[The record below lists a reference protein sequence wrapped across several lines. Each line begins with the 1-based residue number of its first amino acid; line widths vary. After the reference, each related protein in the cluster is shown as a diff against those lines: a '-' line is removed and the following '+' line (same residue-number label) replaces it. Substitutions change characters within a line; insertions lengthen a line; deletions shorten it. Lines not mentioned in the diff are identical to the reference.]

1 MKRPNRD
8 LLVLVK
14 EESLNKDAIEF
25 ELEQL
30 NKLLV
35 NSETVDC
42 LCVAHEIAD
51 LNRYKILNKSHH
63 IRDVIKHKELKP
75 FVFILNKN

>member
-1 MKRPNRD
+1 MKKPNRD

-14 EESLNKDAIEF
+14 EESLSQEAIEF

-30 NKLLV
+30 HRLLV

-42 LCVAHEIAD
+42 MCVAHEVAD
-51 LNRYKILNKSHH
+51 LNRYKILQKSHF
-63 IRDVIKHKELKP
+63 IRDVIKYKDLKP
-75 FVFILNKN
+75 FVFLINKN